1 MPSKLAGGLRITT
14 ALTIVAVMIAA
25 GWLHRSPWLIALVTP
40 AFTVLYA
47 LGKWNAWTAAGRVGG
62 AKQIAL
68 ATAVALPIQAIVAG
82 VFYLLGLGLG
92 RLFTGYAPI
101 AALSAADAFGAGV
114 LFAIGVAIS
123 AAIIR
128 LEGVPSQSFDAEV
141 TTPTEEPELDIDPTP
156 LTLGTFFK
164 SPGYWRRNASRQA
177 LEERGAIV
185 EKPPLAASEDMI
197 AAAEA
202 RLGIRLPET
211 LRTLYGVM
219 NGGHVG
225 WLYVPLTANPKPVYD
240 DWRGAFS
247 IDYSSLAPL
256 EELRTVAGR
265 SGIRA
270 PTG

>member
-1 MPSKLAGGLRITT
+1 MPSKLAGGLRITM
-14 ALTIVAVMIAA
+14 ALTVVVAMIAA

-47 LGKWNAWTAAGRVGG
+47 LGKWNAWTAAWRAGG

-68 ATAVALPIQAIVAG
+68 ATAVALPIQAVVAG